1 MRIKDFMKRAVV
13 AMLTAAMMVTPIEQ
27 NNRIEIKMDH
37 INNNINYVA

>member
-1 MRIKDFMKRAVV
+1 MIQRGSVK
-13 AMLTAAMMVTPIEQ
+13 VTPIEQ